1 MCKCDTHA
9 HGIISA
15 KQTVTIAAC
24 CFRAAAEAW
33 VRGRISAKR
42 NVTIAVCCF
51 RAAAEAWVRG
61 RWSRR
66 RRWGPGRRRLR
77 WGGSSFIVKKP
88 CPTVV

>member
-33 VRGRISAKR
+33 VRGR
-42 NVTIAVCCF
+42 
-51 RAAAEAWVRG
+51 
-61 RWSRR
+61 WSRRR

-77 WGGSSFIVKKP
+77 WGGASFAIVAIIKKSSP
-88 CPTVV
+88 AVVCV